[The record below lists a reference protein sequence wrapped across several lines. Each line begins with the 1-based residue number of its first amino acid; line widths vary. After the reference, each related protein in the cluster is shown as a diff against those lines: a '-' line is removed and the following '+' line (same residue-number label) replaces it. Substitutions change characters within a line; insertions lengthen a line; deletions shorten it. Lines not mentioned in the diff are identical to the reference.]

1 MGFLSRR
8 ENKKFNYKP
17 RYYQNDSDK
26 SPFAV
31 EQKYDKYRSTL
42 GKAGG
47 LFTRFKRAWG
57 ELREESLE
65 EDKKSKRIIIL
76 LVVLFILIF
85 LFIIDF
91 DLSIFYT
98 K

>member
-1 MGFLSRR
+1 MGFLSRKG
-8 ENKKFNYKP
+8 NKKFSYKP
-17 RYYQNDSDK
+17 RYYNHDSEK

-31 EQKYDKYRSTL
+31 ESKYDKYRSTI
-42 GKAGG
+42 GKTGG
-47 LFTRFKRAWG
+47 LFTRFKRAWD

-65 EDKKSKRIIIL
+65 EDKKSKHIIIL

-91 DLSIFYT
+91 DLSIFYS